1 MAHSPFQSNPPVTIA
16 SKLKVIGTKIP
27 TLDKVV
33 PWRSQ
38 LGVDTAIP
46 GCLDQSALV
55 SVTLTRHHHP
65 MHRQYFNLQHNP
77 FTTSPDPTYF
87 YLAPSHAESVAK
99 CEYAIRNKSGLAV
112 VYGDVGMGKTTIL
125 NMLRKRFD
133 QAAYTLAVLNYT
145 NQTSDTA
152 LLKAIATEFGLTPP
166 RTKQGTLDQLQDFL
180 AREVVEGRTP
190 LLLVDEAQELNN
202 SLRPDRDMLG
212 MIKTLT
218 NLMLEHERLVQII
231 LFGQLELI
239 PLLKQRRELMSRVA
253 QFGVLS
259 PLTQEDARA
268 MMEHRWQTAGGTP
281 PLPFE
286 NEAFEIIYEHTKG
299 LPRDLVKVSN
309 SALTHAFANRLD
321 KATAESAR
329 YAVREHH
336 LIEENHVE

>member
-1 MAHSPFQSNPPVTIA
+1 MY
-16 SKLKVIGTKIP
+16 
-27 TLDKVV
+27 
-33 PWRSQ
+33 
-38 LGVDTAIP
+38 
-46 GCLDQSALV
+46 
-55 SVTLTRHHHP
+55 
-65 MHRQYFNLQHNP
+65 RQYFNLQHNP

-133 QAAYTLAVLNYT
+133 REEFTIAVLNYT

-152 LLKAIATEFGLTPP
+152 LLKAIAGEFGLKSQ
-166 RTKQGTLDQLQDFL
+166 RTKQGTFDQLQEFL
-180 AREVVEGRTP
+180 AKEVVEGRTP
-190 LLLVDEAQELNN
+190 LLLVDEAQELSN

-212 MIKTLT
+212 MIKMLT
-218 NLMLEHERLVQII
+218 NMMLENERLIQII

-268 MMEHRWQTAGGTP
+268 MMEHRWKTAGGTS
-281 PLPFE
+281 PLPFDA
-286 NEAFEIIYEHTKG
+286 EAFEIIYQHTKG
-299 LPRDLVKVSN
+299 LPRDIVKVSN
-309 SALTHAFANRLD
+309 SALTHAFANRQET
-321 KATAESAR
+321 ATAESAR
-329 YAVREHH
+329 YAVEEHH
-336 LIEENHVE
+336 LLEETHVE